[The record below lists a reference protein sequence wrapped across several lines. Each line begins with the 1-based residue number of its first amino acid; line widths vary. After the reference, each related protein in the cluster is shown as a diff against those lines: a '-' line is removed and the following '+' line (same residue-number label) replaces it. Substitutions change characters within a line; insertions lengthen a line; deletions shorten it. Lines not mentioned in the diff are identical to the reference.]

1 MNLDNLIMN
10 IITENI
16 EDIINIDNNKLLFD
30 ILKKKIIS
38 SGFDLVNEF
47 ESKKSNEK
55 ISMFFNKTDT
65 NFRCFIVA
73 KDGSIAISKMESDD
87 FNLNFELNFDVD
99 KIDLNK
105 EKTTIIEESLLTF
118 QNAFLHK
125 DEKCLTIWPAIFT
138 SDEEYIVEL
147 KCENTYLLNLSN
159 DNIKLDFKISNG
171 VLENKSEGEFSDIND
186 LQELRD
192 MITLKTDYDFLL
204 PYKIIENT
212 QKKSNT
218 INQRIKN
225 GI

>member
-1 MNLDNLIMN
+1 MNLDKLIMN
-10 IITENI
+10 VITENI
-16 EDIINIDNNKLLFD
+16 DNIINIDNNELLFD
-30 ILKKKIIS
+30 ILRKKIIS

-55 ISMFFNKTDT
+55 ISMFFNKIDT
-65 NFRCFIVA
+65 NFRFFIVA

-105 EKTTIIEESLLTF
+105 EKTTIIEGSLLTF
-118 QNAFLHK
+118 QNSFLHK
-125 DEKCLTIWPAIFT
+125 DEKCLTIWPAIFA

-159 DNIKLDFKISNG
+159 DNIKLDFKIYNG

-204 PYKIIENT
+204 PYKIIDNI

-218 INQRIKN
+218 ITQRIKN